1 MLPPSKRKK
10 VAEAERVET
19 IDLDDDDVKEV
30 NGDDDHK
37 DKKSRLV
44 LKYLNT
50 GNCLGSHFSFLSG
63 FDG

>member
-10 VAEAERVET
+10 VAEAERIET

-44 LKYLNT
+44 LNNT
-50 GNCLGSHFSFLSG
+50 GNCLGSLFSFRSG
-63 FDG
+63 FGG